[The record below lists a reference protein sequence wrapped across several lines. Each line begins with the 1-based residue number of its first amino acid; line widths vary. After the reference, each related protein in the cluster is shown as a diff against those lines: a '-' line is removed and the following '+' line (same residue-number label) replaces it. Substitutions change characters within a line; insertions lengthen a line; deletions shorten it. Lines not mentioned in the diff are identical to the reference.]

1 MARPCISH
9 FGDPDGSAAAGTAL
23 RSPRTPAGRTGGRL
37 RPSIFASM
45 TMQFSCRAP
54 NADYLGFEASPEA
67 IVAAA
72 VNAEALG
79 FDAVF
84 VNDHIVVDNSPRAA
98 PWTNTYDPLVALSF
112 IAANT
117 TRRALGTSVLIMPYR
132 NPIATAKALA
142 TLDRMSG
149 GRLICGI
156 GAGWSETE
164 YEALG
169 VPFGERGARTT
180 EYLRLWQACWAPG
193 PVSFEGRF
201 FKFSQMHVSPKP
213 LQEPHPPLWIG
224 GASDAALRRAARF
237 AAVWQPTPLPVADL
251 VERQAALRRACE
263 KIGRA
268 DPPETRMSFRVE
280 FSTGPVGG
288 GGVSPSDGARPL
300 GRGTPA
306 EVAGDLLRYREAAGL
321 EAFQINLHG
330 NRDLAQLLD
339 AMECF
344 MRDVKPQLM

>member
-1 MARPCISH
+1 
-9 FGDPDGSAAAGTAL
+9 
-23 RSPRTPAGRTGGRL
+23 
-37 RPSIFASM
+37 M
-45 TMQFSCRAP
+45 TIRFSCRAP

-67 IVAAA
+67 IVMSAKK
-72 VNAEALG
+72 AEELG

-84 VNDHIVVDNSPRAA
+84 VNDHIIVDGSPRSA

-117 TRRALGTSVLIMPYR
+117 TRIALGTSVLIMPYR
-132 NPIATAKALA
+132 NPVATAKALA
-142 TLDRMSG
+142 SLDRMSG
-149 GRLICGI
+149 GRLICGV
-156 GAGWSETE
+156 GAGWSAAE

-169 VPFGERGARTT
+169 VPFRERGARTT

-193 PVSFEGRF
+193 PVSFAGKF
-201 FKFSQMHVSPKP
+201 FAFSQMHVSPKP
-213 LQEPHPPLWIG
+213 LQQPHPPLWIG

-268 DPPETRMSFRVE
+268 EPPETRMSFRVE
-280 FSTGPVGG
+280 FSTITGRAPPAG
-288 GGVSPSDGARPL
+288 GARPL
-300 GRGTPA
+300 GHGTPA
-306 EVAGDLLRYREAAGL
+306 EIAGDLQHYREAAGL
-321 EAFQINLHG
+321 DAFQINLHG

-344 MRDVKPQLM
+344 MRDVKPQLT